1 MKTSIRMATWLLAG
15 LMVSGG
21 ATLAHAQAK
30 PADCPKPGAAE
41 KVQGQ
46 VLKIDQ
52 AQGMLTVRAPDGTTQ
67 EFHASKETLQDMK
80 VGDKVS
86 AKLRVP
92 EHCKK
97 N

>member
-1 MKTSIRMATWLLAG
+1 MKTSIRMLAWLLAA
-15 LMVSGG
+15 LLLSGG
-21 ATLAHAQAK
+21 ATLAQAQGK
-30 PADCPKPGAAE
+30 PADCPKPGAPE
-41 KVQGQ
+41 KIQGQ
-46 VLKIDQ
+46 VLKIDL

-80 VGDKVS
+80 VGDKIA
-86 AKLRVP
+86 AKARVP